1 MLAVVISILGG
12 GLNIKLP
19 RRICTSGLASVVCQE
34 CESGNNSNSAHP
46 LSLAILRES
55 AAAII
60 DISKG
65 LCSCIRK
72 VMFLNDS
79 KQLTR
84 SSPSSMLASPRAP
97 YRYHDYL
104 TRSPTKFAKNFL
116 AGKHLDAYIFPSADF
131 CASRVNYLDI
141 YTVNLESD
149 VNFTVFYDLIYLY
162 IYTFYCSW
170 SSCNWATYP
179 RFLLYT
185 LAYFSLNSIVSVIRI
200 HDKYQSLILI
210 GLALTEKASSRIQC
224 ILFHFRS
231 YWRGWRPLVTPGLG
245 V

>member
-1 MLAVVISILGG
+1 MHAKEALKSALSMSSQTFTKVALMIAVVISILGG

-19 RRICTSGLASVVCQE
+19 RRICTSGLVSVVCQE

-65 LCSCIRK
+65 LCSCSRK
-72 VMFLNDS
+72 VMFWNNS

-84 SSPSSMLASPRAP
+84 SMKILQNTIRRGVTILSNCSPSSMLASPRAP
-97 YRYHDYL
+97 YRCHDYS
-104 TRSPTKFAKNFL
+104 TRSPTTFAKNVL
-116 AGKHLDAYIFPSADF
+116 AGKHLDAYIFPFADF
-131 CASRVNYLDI
+131 CASRVYYLDI

-162 IYTFYCSW
+162 IY
-170 SSCNWATYP
+170 
-179 RFLLYT
+179 
-185 LAYFSLNSIVSVIRI
+185 
-200 HDKYQSLILI
+200 
-210 GLALTEKASSRIQC
+210 
-224 ILFHFRS
+224 ILFTV
-231 YWRGWRPLVTPGLG
+231 RGRPVTGQPTQGLFHILWLIFP
-245 V
+245 